1 MQRIFEYFLN
11 TTRFNKC
18 KSMVLSL
25 ADGKGPLPIN
35 EIIWLSLLSRH
46 FTAVNFDFISAAV
59 HLIINLDDQRS

>member
-1 MQRIFEYFLN
+1 
-11 TTRFNKC
+11 
-18 KSMVLSL
+18 MVLSL